1 MKAELTATELYGQID
16 KLVLKIKENNSNV
29 TTSQKVT
36 VDASQLTKDG
46 QVEVKFN
53 SLSSAKEYIIEME
66 ELIVDGKTWQ
76 MIVGTLFPLH

>member
-1 MKAELTATELYGQID
+1 LTPKVTERGEDYMKAELTATELYGQID

-53 SLSSAKEYIIEME
+53 SLSSAKEYIIEM
-66 ELIVDGKTWQ
+66 
-76 MIVGTLFPLH
+76 